1 MSYCLNP
8 YCENPQNNL
17 HDKTCMTCG
26 TKLLLKERY
35 RAIKPIGQ
43 GNFGRTLLAV
53 DESNPSEEFCV
64 IKQFILQ
71 AGDTNNLQKA
81 TELFEREALRLD
93 DLGKHERIPKLL
105 DYLTQEEHQYLVQEY
120 IDGYDLAKILAE
132 EGTFNEQQIWELLN
146 TIIPVLEYIHAR
158 EVIHRDIKPQ
168 NIIRSRNGEIFLVDF
183 GAAKVVTGTAMLQ
196 TGTSIGTPEFVA
208 PEQSMGKAI
217 YSSDLY
223 SLGVTCIYLLTATS
237 PFDLFDIS
245 EYSWVWQQYL
255 VDNPVSEKLS
265 NILDK
270 LIETATSR
278 RYQLASEVL
287 KDINYQDLNNTASA
301 KISKYTNNYNWQEFD
316 RLSIDIEYVTATAIS
331 TDGIIFA
338 CAGSS
343 YESKGNSQRGNAR
356 IILQLKEINTGKLL
370 LNIVCGSWINAVAI
384 SPDKQILASGDRDN
398 TIILWD
404 INSGKAIHFLN
415 SWYGAINCVRFSPD
429 GQFIASGGSDETVK
443 LWDVNTGAEIRT
455 LKGHKKSVKSI
466 VFSPNGQI
474 IASCCDGGKTVLWDL
489 NTGRILHS
497 LDNNNTPGGIS
508 CVAFSP
514 DGTIIAVANRKKC
527 IIKLWE
533 ITTERKICT
542 LTSNSLPA
550 SNITFNHD
558 GTILASRDKSGDI
571 TLWDINTKQQI
582 SILLG
587 HSFEANSLAF
597 RWEGQNQILLSGSY
611 DDKILKFRDLN
622 KSYNYNQQKNYWQ
635 WVANFNS
642 HTSVIDSIAIS
653 PDGKTLASGSHDN
666 TIKLWDI
673 ASGKELKS
681 INNKQSV
688 YAIAFSPDGLTI
700 ASGDRA
706 NNIHIWDLN
715 SGAKILTF
723 TGHKGLFTGINCLA
737 FSPEGRII
745 ASAGGDKTVKLW
757 DVTTG
762 LEIRTLENHKRWVSS
777 VAFNPQGTMI
787 VSVSA
792 DNTAILW
799 DLNNDRILHNYKHT
813 DAIRSVAFSPD
824 GKIIATGSRDK
835 TIKLWQVIDGQKICT
850 FESHKSSI
858 RYITFSPNG
867 EILASSSYDNDIKL
881 WNIATKQLI
890 FSLEGY
896 SGKVNSIVFSPDGQ
910 TLYSSSDDKT
920 IKVWQCQ

>member
-8 YCENPQNNL
+8 YCQNPQNNP
-17 HDKTCMTCG
+17 HDQTCMTCG
-26 TKLLLKERY
+26 NKLLLKERY

-53 DESNPSEEFCV
+53 DESNSSEEFCV

-71 AGDTNNLQKA
+71 VGDTNNIQKA
-81 TELFEREALRLD
+81 TELFEREASRLD

-105 DYLTQEEHQYLVQEY
+105 DYFTQEEHQYLVQEY
-120 IDGYDLAKILAE
+120 IDGQDLAKVLSEA
-132 EGTFNEQQIWELLN
+132 GTFNEGQIWELLN
-146 TIIPVLEYIHAR
+146 AIIPLLQYIHNQ

-183 GAAKVVTGTAMLQ
+183 GAAKVVTGTAMLL

-208 PEQSMGKAI
+208 PEQTMGKAS

-223 SLGVTCIYLLTATS
+223 SLGVTCIYLLTGTS

-255 VDNPVSEKLS
+255 VDNPVSDKLS

-278 RYQLASEVL
+278 RYQMASEVL
-287 KDINYQDLNNTASA
+287 KDINIQALNNTPSVKRSEFTNNSNWKQFDSFEVYLYCVDSNFISEDGTMIASA
-301 KISKYTNNYNWQEFD
+301 GSYYIPINSKKRQKVYRIQLYKTNPRTELLKIDNGY
-316 RLSIDIEYVTATAIS
+316 IV
-331 TDGIIFA
+331 
-338 CAGSS
+338 
-343 YESKGNSQRGNAR
+343 
-356 IILQLKEINTGKLL
+356 NT
-370 LNIVCGSWINAVAI
+370 VAI
-384 SPDKQILASGDRDN
+384 SPNKQILASGDRDN
-398 TIILWD
+398 TIILRD
-404 INSGKAIHFLN
+404 VNSGKAIHFLKG
-415 SWYGAINCVRFSPD
+415 WYGAINCGRFSPD
-429 GQFIASGGSDETVK
+429 SQFIASGGSDETVK

-466 VFSPNGQI
+466 VFSPNGQM
-474 IASCCDGGKTVLWDL
+474 IASCCDDGRMVIWDL
-489 NTGRILHS
+489 DRGRILYT
-497 LDNNNTPGGIS
+497 LDSTNTPGGIS

-514 DGTIIAVANRKKC
+514 DGTIIAVANRKKST
-527 IIKLWE
+527 IKLWE

-558 GTILASRDKSGDI
+558 GTILASGDKSGGI

-582 SILLG
+582 STLFG
-587 HSFEANSLAF
+587 HSFEANSLVF
-597 RWEGQNQILLSGSY
+597 TWEGQNQILISGSC
-611 DDKILKFRDLN
+611 DREILKFRDLN
-622 KSYNYNQQKNYWQ
+622 KSYSYNPQKSYWQ
-635 WVANFNS
+635 CVANFNS

-653 PDGKTLASGSHDN
+653 PDGKTLASASHDN

-673 ASGKELKS
+673 ASGKVFKS

-688 YAIAFSPDGLTI
+688 YAIFFSPDGLTI

-706 NNIHIWDLN
+706 NNIHLWDII
-715 SGAKILTF
+715 SGAKIITF
-723 TGHKGLFTGINCLA
+723 TGHKGIFTGINCLA
-737 FSPEGRII
+737 FSPDGRII

-777 VAFNPQGTMI
+777 VAFNPQGTII
-787 VSVSA
+787 VSGSA
-792 DNTAILW
+792 DKTAILW
-799 DLNNDRILHNYKHT
+799 DLYTDRILSTYKHS
-813 DAIRSVAFSPD
+813 DAIISVAFSPD
-824 GKIIATGSRDK
+824 GNIIATGSRDK
-835 TIKLWQVIDGQKICT
+835 TIKLWQVINGQEISTLKAHT
-850 FESHKSSI
+850 SSL

-896 SGKVNSIVFSPDGQ
+896 SAKDNSIVFSADSQ
-910 TLYSSSDDKT
+910 TLYSGSDDKT
-920 IKVWQCQ
+920 IKVWRCE